1 MATGRVDYLPLQ
13 YRAIYDYLEQDLD
26 IDVVITQ
33 FSPADKKGM
42 LSHGVSADFLPAV
55 ISKAGCVIG
64 EINAAQ
70 PSPVDGPKTP
80 LDRLDYAVDVNRP
93 MPTLPAVRIG
103 STARTLANGVAGLIH
118 DGDCLQ
124 IGIGAIPSATLEA
137 LGGKNDLGFHSG
149 MIADG
154 VKTLI
159 EAGNMTGKAKTIDQN
174 KAVIGATLGSP
185 ELIEWVGSAEQISL
199 RPVGYTHDPGVLRQ
213 IDNFVSINSALEI
226 DLFGQVSADMS
237 SGQQISGT
245 GGSVDMMRGASLSR
259 GGRSIVAL
267 GATASNGAVSRI
279 VPSLGAGTAATALR
293 SDIDFVVTEFGA
305 RRIKYLP
312 VQARAQ
318 ALIELAAPEFRD
330 QLREAWRNLMSV

>member
-1 MATGRVDYLPLQ
+1 
-13 YRAIYDYLEQDLD
+13 
-26 IDVVITQ
+26 
-33 FSPADKKGM
+33 
-42 LSHGVSADFLPAV
+42 
-55 ISKAGCVIG
+55 
-64 EINAAQ
+64 
-70 PSPVDGPKTP
+70 
-80 LDRLDYAVDVNRP
+80 
-93 MPTLPAVRIG
+93 
-103 STARTLANGVAGLIH
+103 
-118 DGDCLQ
+118 
-124 IGIGAIPSATLEA
+124 
-137 LGGKNDLGFHSG
+137 